1 MGISLHSINS
11 SFLLWVRHIW
21 QKLDLWVQSPCRSV
35 RANDGWCVV
44 YLHSQSRRGR
54 HGHCH
59 HHLQLCVHCAVAYYC
74 EVKLGEWVSGVSR
87 HSWHC
92 GTVVIS
98 IPQKHG
104 SYSSIYVCEDNM
116 ECRLSILEIIM
127 ARSLELRASLLMAP
141 VGLCKAC
148 FSFSSFDVAWSQE
161 YRAKALELISTVRI
175 FLFYFIKFNLIFK
188 ININMLFILCSFLFF
203 NK

>member
-1 MGISLHSINS
+1 
-11 SFLLWVRHIW
+11 
-21 QKLDLWVQSPCRSV
+21 
-35 RANDGWCVV
+35 
-44 YLHSQSRRGR
+44 
-54 HGHCH
+54 
-59 HHLQLCVHCAVAYYC
+59 
-74 EVKLGEWVSGVSR
+74 
-87 HSWHC
+87 
-92 GTVVIS
+92 
-98 IPQKHG
+98 
-104 SYSSIYVCEDNM
+104 M
-116 ECRLSILEIIM
+116 ECRLSRLEIIM

-161 YRAKALELISTVRI
+161 YRNKALELISTVRI